1 MGSCYYW
8 FNRNELLKTA
18 HGKYHNKGGKE
29 KAALYHQKN
38 KEMIK
43 EREKDIY
50 QMMSREDRDEKKRKS
65 LERYYKIKAQY
76 KE

>member
-1 MGSCYYW
+1 MSYYYW
-8 FNRNELLKTA
+8 FNRNDLLKKA
-18 HGKYHNKGGKE
+18 HDKYHNKGGKE
-29 KAALYHQKN
+29 KAVLHYQKN

-43 EREKDIY
+43 QRERHKY

-65 LERYYKIKAQY
+65 LEIYYKLKVQY